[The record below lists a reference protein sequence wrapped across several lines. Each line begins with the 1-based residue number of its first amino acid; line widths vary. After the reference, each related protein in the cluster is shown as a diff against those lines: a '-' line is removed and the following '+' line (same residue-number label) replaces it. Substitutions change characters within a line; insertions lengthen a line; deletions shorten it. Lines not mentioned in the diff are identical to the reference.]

1 MSHPGTND
9 PTFEIFTAIVPPL
22 VDAMDALLFLARHL
36 HPPDAAAVFESLGA
50 PDAPL
55 RTARSRIDDLPD
67 ALEGVRSRLSVAA
80 DVTLTCYDRFRE
92 AIASGELVPMLRAV
106 RDVAIAQE
114 ALYPLAGAFPFVST
128 FFLPEA
134 LRHDTA
140 LMDTVAVRPV
150 PGETG
155 LFQMGADAARR
166 GGFALYVPEY
176 YTPDRSWPLVVA
188 LHGGSGDGRRFL
200 WTWLRDARAHGAI
213 LVTPTALDKTW
224 ALLGDD
230 ADSANLARIVER
242 VATKWQIDPARRLLT
257 GLSDG
262 GTFTYVSGLQGGSP
276 FTHLAPVAAS
286 FHPLLAQ
293 AADPARIAGLPIFLT
308 HGSLDWMFPIELART
323 ARDALTSA
331 GARVTYREID
341 DLSHTYPREVNG
353 EILAWMAETA
363 APATS

>member
-1 MSHPGTND
+1 MSDATI
-9 PTFEIFTAIVPPL
+9 EIFTATVPPL

-36 HPPDAAAVFESLGA
+36 HPPEAAAVFESLDS

-55 RTARSRIDDLPD
+55 RAARPRIDELPD

-80 DVTLTCYDRFRE
+80 DVTLTCYDKFRAAME
-92 AIASGELVPMLRAV
+92 TGELVPMLRAM

-134 LRHDTA
+134 SRDDTG
-140 LMDTVAVRPV
+140 LMDKVAARPV
-150 PGETG
+150 PGATG

-176 YTPDRSWPLVVA
+176 YTPDRDWPLIVA

-200 WTWLRDARAHGAI
+200 WSWLRDARAYGAI
-213 LVTPTALDKTW
+213 LVTPTATDKTW
-224 ALLGDD
+224 ALMGDD
-230 ADSANLARIVER
+230 PDTPNVVRILER
-242 VATKWQIDPARRLLT
+242 IQAKWRIDPARRLLT

-262 GTFTYVSGLQGGSP
+262 GTFTYASGLRGDSP

-286 FHPLLAQ
+286 FHPMLAQ
-293 AADPARIAGLPIFLT
+293 CADAHRIAGLPIFLT
-308 HGSLDWMFPIELART
+308 HGSLDWMFPVELARS
-323 ARDALTSA
+323 AHGALTTA
-331 GARVTYREID
+331 GAQVTYREID
-341 DLSHTYPREVNG
+341 DLSHTYPREINAQ
-353 EILAWMAETA
+353 ILAWMDETR
-363 APATS
+363 PALG

>member
-1 MSHPGTND
+1 MSD
-9 PTFEIFTAIVPPL
+9 PTFEIFTATVPPL
-22 VDAMDALLFLARHL
+22 VDAMDGLLFLMRHL
-36 HPPDAAAVFESLGA
+36 HPPDASEVFASLQE
-50 PDAPL
+50 PDTPL
-55 RTARSRIDDLPD
+55 RAARPRLDALPD
-67 ALEGVRSRLSVAA
+67 ALEGVRSRLTVAA

-92 AIASGELVPMLRAV
+92 AAAAGELVPMLRAV

-128 FFLPEA
+128 FFLPDA
-134 LRHDTA
+134 LRNDTA
-140 LMDTVAVRPV
+140 LMDKVAVRPI

-176 YTPDRSWPLVVA
+176 YTPDRDWPLIVA

-200 WTWLRDARAHGAI
+200 WNWLRDARAHGAL

-230 ADSANLARIVER
+230 GDSPNLARIVDRIANKWR
-242 VATKWQIDPARRLLT
+242 VDPARLLLT

-262 GTFTYVSGLQGGSP
+262 GTFTYVSGLQAESP

-293 AADPARIAGLPIFLT
+293 AADATRIAGLPVFLT
-308 HGSLDWMFPIELART
+308 HGCLDWMFPIELARS
-323 ARDALTSA
+323 AREALSAA
-331 GARVTYREID
+331 GANVTYRELD

-353 EILAWMAETA
+353 EILAWMDRTA
-363 APATS
+363 GPRTA

>member
-1 MSHPGTND
+1 MSD
-9 PTFEIFTAIVPPL
+9 PTFEIFTATVPPL

-36 HPPDAAAVFESLGA
+36 HPPDAAAVFESLED

-55 RTARSRIDDLPD
+55 RAVRARIDTLPD

-80 DVTLTCYDRFRE
+80 DVTLACYDKFR
-92 AIASGELVPMLRAV
+92 AASASGELVAMLRAI

-114 ALYPLAGAFPFVST
+114 ALYPLAGAFPLVST

-134 LRHDTA
+134 QRDDIA
-140 LMDTVAVRPV
+140 LMETVAARPV

-166 GGFALYVPEY
+166 GGFALYVPET
-176 YTPDRSWPLVVA
+176 YTPDRDWPLVVA

-200 WTWLRDARAHGAI
+200 WSWLREARAHGAI

-230 ADSANLARIVER
+230 ADSSNLARIVAR
-242 VATKWQIDPARRLLT
+242 IAGKWRIDPARRLLT

-262 GTFTYVSGLQGGSP
+262 GTFTYVSGLQAGSP

-293 AADPARIAGLPIFLT
+293 AADPGRIAGLPVFLT
-308 HGSLDWMFPIELART
+308 HGSLDWMFPVELART
-323 ARDALTSA
+323 ARDALTAA
-331 GARVTYREID
+331 GARVTYREIE

-353 EILAWMAETA
+353 DILAWMGESGVA
-363 APATS
+363 ATG

>member
-1 MSHPGTND
+1 MSDH
-9 PTFEIFTAIVPPL
+9 TFEIFTAAVPPL
-22 VDAMDALLFLARHL
+22 VDAMDALLFLLRHL
-36 HPPDAAAVFESLGA
+36 HPPEATAVFESLGD
-50 PDAPL
+50 PDAAL
-55 RTARSRIDDLPD
+55 RAARPRIDELPD
-67 ALEGVRSRLSVAA
+67 ALDGVRSRLSVAA
-80 DVTLTCYDRFRE
+80 DVTLTCYDKFRD
-92 AIASGELVPMLRAV
+92 AAAAGELVPMLRAV
-106 RDVAIAQE
+106 RDIAIAQE

-134 LRHDTA
+134 QRDDTA
-140 LMDTVAVRPV
+140 LMDKVAVRPV

-176 YTPDRSWPLVVA
+176 YAPDRDWPLVMA

-200 WTWLRDARAHGAI
+200 WSWLREARAHGAI

-230 ADSANLARIVER
+230 ADSPNFARILARIES
-242 VATKWQIDPARRLLT
+242 KWRIDPSRRLLT

-262 GTFTYVSGLQGGSP
+262 GTFTYVSGLQADSP

-293 AADPARIAGLPIFLT
+293 AADPARVGGLPIFLT
-308 HGSLDWMFPIELART
+308 HGSLDWMFPVELART
-323 ARDALTSA
+323 AQAALTSA

-341 DLSHTYPREVNG
+341 DLSHAYPREVNA
-353 EILAWMAETA
+353 EILAWMAGSRGAGT
-363 APATS
+363 P

>member
-1 MSHPGTND
+1 MSD
-9 PTFEIFTAIVPPL
+9 PTFEIFTATVPPL
-22 VDAMDALLFLARHL
+22 VDAMDALLFLQRHL
-36 HPPDAAAVFESLGA
+36 HPPDAVAVFENLDSPDGA
-50 PDAPL
+50 L
-55 RTARSRIDDLPD
+55 RAARSRIDELPD

-80 DVTLTCYDRFRE
+80 DVTLGCYDKFRD
-92 AIASGELVPMLRAV
+92 AAPTGELVPLLRSI

-128 FFLPEA
+128 FFLPDA
-134 LRHDTA
+134 LRDDTA
-140 LMDTVAVRPV
+140 LMDKVATRPV

-176 YTPDRSWPLVVA
+176 YTADRDWPLIVA

-200 WTWLRDARAHGAI
+200 WHWLRDARAHGAI

-230 ADSANLARIVER
+230 VDSANLARIIARVE
-242 VATKWQIDPARRLLT
+242 TKWRVDPSRRLLT

-262 GTFTYVSGLQGGSP
+262 GTFTYVSGLRGDSP

-286 FHPLLAQ
+286 FHPLLVQ
-293 AADPARIAGLPIFLT
+293 AAEPARMAGLPVFLT
-308 HGSLDWMFPIELART
+308 HGSLDWMFPVELART
-323 ARDALTSA
+323 ARDTLAAA
-331 GARVTYREID
+331 GARITYREID

-353 EILAWMAETA
+353 EILDWMAGTA
-363 APATS
+363 RHVS

>member
-1 MSHPGTND
+1 MSD
-9 PTFEIFTAIVPPL
+9 PTFEIFTATVPPL

-36 HPPDAAAVFESLGA
+36 HPPEAVAVFESLDN

-55 RTARSRIDDLPD
+55 RAARPRIDELPD
-67 ALEGVRSRLSVAA
+67 ALDGVRSRLSVAA
-80 DVTLTCYDRFRE
+80 DVTLTCYDRFR
-92 AIASGELVPMLRAV
+92 AAAAAGELVPMLRAM
-106 RDVAIAQE
+106 RDVAVAQE

-134 LRHDTA
+134 QRDDTA
-140 LMDTVAVRPV
+140 LMDKVAARPV

-176 YTPDRSWPLVVA
+176 YTPDRDWPLVVA

-200 WTWLRDARAHGAI
+200 WSWLRDARAHGAI

-230 ADSANLARIVER
+230 ADSPNLAQIVER
-242 VATKWQIDPARRLLT
+242 VASRWRVDPAQRLLT

-262 GTFTYVSGLQGGSP
+262 GTFAYVSGLQAASP

-293 AADPARIAGLPIFLT
+293 AADPVRIAGLPVFLT
-308 HGSLDWMFPIELART
+308 HGSLDWMFPVELART
-323 ARDALTSA
+323 AQDALTSA
-331 GARVTYREID
+331 GARVTYREIE
-341 DLSHTYPREVNG
+341 DLSHTYPREVNAD
-353 EILAWMAETA
+353 ILAWMGA
-363 APATS
+363 APSAA